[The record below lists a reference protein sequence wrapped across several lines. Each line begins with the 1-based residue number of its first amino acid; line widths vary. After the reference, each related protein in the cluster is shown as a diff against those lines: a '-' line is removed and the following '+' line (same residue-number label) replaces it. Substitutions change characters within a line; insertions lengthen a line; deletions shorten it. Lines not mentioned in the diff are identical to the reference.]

1 MISLEKLKYSTALI
15 FISFLFTCCARPV
28 KEYKEVSDNPA
39 VESSE
44 RSEEV
49 TLYFSDFGKS
59 KLKLEAQTLISSENN
74 NQIILECP
82 DGLNLIFYDSL
93 SNIESVLLADY
104 GKLFAKDE
112 LLLVKKN
119 VQFRN
124 YQEDTLFANELTI
137 DFCKKNNADF
147 IVRGLRNVS
156 DFEFE
161 KNIALTNRKLSGI
174 ETVFLLTSA
183 KNSFISS
190 GIVRDLI
197 KNNGDYSLFIPGGLD
212 IK

>member
-1 MISLEKLKYSTALI
+1 MKTAIFPGSFDPITLGHKDIIEKSLNIFDSVIIGIGQNSEKKYMFSAERRKQ
-15 FISFLFTCCARPV
+15 F
-28 KEYKEVSDNPA
+28 
-39 VESSE
+39 VEE
-44 RSEEV
+44 
-49 TLYFSDFGKS
+49 TFKS
-59 KLKLEAQTLISSENN
+59 IN
-74 NQIILECP
+74 
-82 DGLNLIFYDSL
+82 
-93 SNIESVLLADY
+93 NIEVKIY
-104 GKLFAKDE
+104 DE
-112 LLLVKKN
+112 LTV
-119 VQFRN
+119 
-124 YQEDTLFANELTI
+124 

-147 IVRGLRNVS
+147 ILRGLRNVS

-197 KNNGDYSLFIPGGLD
+197 KNNGDYSLFIPEGLD

>member
-1 MISLEKLKYSTALI
+1 MKTAIFPGSFDPITLGHKDIIEKSLNIFDSVIIGIGQNSEKKYMFSAERRKQ
-15 FISFLFTCCARPV
+15 F
-28 KEYKEVSDNPA
+28 
-39 VESSE
+39 VEE
-44 RSEEV
+44 A
-49 TLYFSDFGKS
+49 FKS
-59 KLKLEAQTLISSENN
+59 IN
-74 NQIILECP
+74 
-82 DGLNLIFYDSL
+82 
-93 SNIESVLLADY
+93 NIE
-104 GKLFAKDE
+104 
-112 LLLVKKN
+112 VKI
-119 VQFRN
+119 
-124 YQEDTLFANELTI
+124 YNELTI

-197 KNNGDYSLFIPGGLD
+197 KNNGDYSLFIPEGLD

>member
-1 MISLEKLKYSTALI
+1 MKTAIFPGSFDPITLGHKDIIEKSLNIFDSLIIGIGQNSEKEYMFSAERRRQ
-15 FISFLFTCCARPV
+15 FV
-28 KEYKEVSDNPA
+28 KE
-39 VESSE
+39 
-44 RSEEV
+44 
-49 TLYFSDFGKS
+49 TFKS
-59 KLKLEAQTLISSENN
+59 IN
-74 NQIILECP
+74 
-82 DGLNLIFYDSL
+82 
-93 SNIESVLLADY
+93 NIE
-104 GKLFAKDE
+104 
-112 LLLVKKN
+112 VKI
-119 VQFRN
+119 
-124 YQEDTLFANELTI
+124 YNELTI

-197 KNNGDYSLFIPGGLD
+197 KNNGDYSLFIPEGLD

>member
-1 MISLEKLKYSTALI
+1 MKTAIFPGSFDPITLGHQDIIEKS
-15 FISFLFTCCARPV
+15 
-28 KEYKEVSDNPA
+28 
-39 VESSE
+39 
-44 RSEEV
+44 
-49 TLYFSDFGKS
+49 
-59 KLKLEAQTLISSENN
+59 
-74 NQIILECP
+74 
-82 DGLNLIFYDSL
+82 LNLFDSVIIGIGKNNEKKYMF
-93 SNIESVLLADY
+93 SAEKRKQFVEKTFKSNDNIE
-104 GKLFAKDE
+104 
-112 LLLVKKN
+112 VKI
-119 VQFRN
+119 
-124 YQEDTLFANELTI
+124 YNELTI